1 MREYESNILR
11 GSIIEGTQ
19 LRLPRAQAI
28 YRAANAYDYAE
39 VIQCR
44 RNYDYDE
51 IITIKLTR
59 LQIPENPIYDIHTEE
74 SVAVICKTD
83 DESWPEVYAIRKDF
97 PLGLS
102 HSNPKPYKRP
112 VSMCV
117 IDFHFVDVRLQFSAY
132 EYINDIRMWLEKN
145 SVGELHELDRPLEIL
160 LSADRVCALIRETH
174 KVIHE
179 AVYEKT
185 TAKTSILK
193 FTENESPTHYVIAF
207 VMEPV
212 ISSGIAY
219 APENL
224 GELSELVQAINNET
238 IPDGIVRSCQNVKAE
253 GAKFPLL
260 ILLSAQQK
268 RTFSDKTEEELYLVS
283 TNISAHDVNHNKSR
297 FTSEHFNKWLREVK
311 IEIDGVILPSSRVVN
326 RIANSTTVT
335 IPHVTF
341 IGTGTLGSNV
351 IDHLWRKGV
360 SEKIIVV
367 DYDSYMPHN
376 YSRHVLPARSVQR
389 NKAQAMHDWYEG
401 VDGQQ
406 MVSIPK
412 DVLKLSKHEKE
423 EIIERANLIIDAST
437 IIAVERHLARDVESS
452 LCRCCTIFLSPNGYD
467 MVLLMEDKLR
477 QNRLDLLEMDYYRQL
492 IENNEISDHLSLP
505 DTLRINTFSCRETS
519 SKIDY
524 DNVGVLASIA
534 SREIQCNYQHEQERA
549 EIWRIDKTKG
559 EVSHVDIP
567 VDEWEVYK
575 RDHVTIYVSKPLLK
589 MMNEERERWGKRE
602 TGGCLCGC
610 YDKDRNIIYVFSHIP
625 APEDSI
631 HETNSF
637 VRGKKGLTEA
647 KNKIAKRT
655 FFQVHYL
662 GEWHSHPRGDS
673 SPSFLDKKQ
682 FAEMNE
688 ELLQHDVPFV
698 QMICSPKGFYVNGR
712 M

>member
-1 MREYESNILR
+1 MREYDNKILR
-11 GSIIEGTQ
+11 GSIIQGTQ
-19 LRLPRAQAI
+19 LLLPRAKAI
-28 YRAANAYDYAE
+28 YKSASAHEYAE
-39 VIQCR
+39 VIQCQ
-44 RNYDYDE
+44 RNHDNDE
-51 IITIKLTR
+51 IIVIRLTR

-74 SVAVICKTD
+74 NVAVICKKE

-97 PLGLS
+97 PLGLA

-145 SVGELHELDRPLEIL
+145 SVGELHEHDRPLEIL
-160 LSADRVCALIRETH
+160 LSADRVCTTIRETH
-174 KVIHE
+174 NVIHE
-179 AVYEKT
+179 AIYEKT

-193 FTENESPTHYVIAF
+193 FTENESPTHYVIAL
-207 VMEPV
+207 VTEPV

-219 APENL
+219 APKDI
-224 GELSELVQAINNET
+224 GELSEFIQAINNET
-238 IPDGIVRSCQNVKAE
+238 ISDGIIRLCKNIKADS
-253 GAKFPLL
+253 AKLPLL

-268 RTFSDKTEEELYLVS
+268 RSSNDKAEEELYLVS

-297 FTSEHFNKWLREVK
+297 FSSEHFNKWMQEVK
-311 IEIDGVILPSSRVVN
+311 IEIDGIILPISHVIN
-326 RIANSTTVT
+326 RIANSTTAT
-335 IPHVTF
+335 IPTITF
-341 IGTGTLGSNV
+341 IGIGTLGSNV

-376 YSRHVLPARSVQR
+376 YSRHVLPAKSVQH
-389 NKAQAMHDWYEG
+389 NKAKAMREWYAG
-401 VDGQQ
+401 VDEQQ
-406 MVSIPK
+406 MMPIAK
-412 DVLKLSKHEKE
+412 DVLKLSMHEKE

-437 IIAVERHLARDVESS
+437 IIAVERHLARDVELS

-467 MVLLMEDKLR
+467 MVFLMEDKQR
-477 QNRLDLLEMDYYRQL
+477 RIRLDLLEMDYYRQL
-492 IENNEISDHLSLP
+492 IEHDELCDHLALP
-505 DTLRINTFSCRETS
+505 DSLRVNTFSCREKS

-534 SREIQCNYQHEQERA
+534 SREIQCHYQHEQEIA
-549 EIWRIDKTKG
+549 AIWRIDKTTG
-559 EVSHVDIP
+559 EVSHIDIP
-567 VDEWEVYK
+567 VDEWEMCK
-575 RDHVTIYVSKPLLK
+575 NDEVTIFVSKSLLK
-589 MMNEERERWGKRE
+589 IMNEERKRWGKLE
-602 TGGCLCGC
+602 TGGSLCGC
-610 YDKDRNIIYVFSHIP
+610 YDKDRSIIYVFAHIP

-637 VRGKKGLTEA
+637 VRGKKGLNDA
-647 KNKIAKRT
+647 KNEIAKKT
-655 FFQVHYL
+655 FYQVHYL
-662 GEWHSHPRGDS
+662 GEWHSHPCGDS
-673 SPSFLDKKQ
+673 YPSSLDQKQ

-698 QMICSPKGFYVNGR
+698 QMICSPKGLFVKGR